1 MEYFEDLSFKKKDY
15 TKTAL
20 TNGLYEQCNFEHC
33 DFSKS
38 DLNDC
43 NFTDCT
49 FSFCNLSLA
58 NVTNT
63 KFNGCTFKDCKMI
76 GIKFQLVSQF
86 GLSFSFY
93 NCNLNDSHFTNLPLE
108 GTTFSNC
115 SLHFVDFTAANLENG
130 IIKDCDLHDTVFF
143 NTNLVKVNF
152 TGSFGFIIDPNSN
165 SILKATFSS
174 ETLSGLLTKYK
185 LTIV

>member
-1 MEYFEDLSFKKKDY
+1 MDYFENLTFKKNDY
-15 TKTAL
+15 TKKAIK
-20 TNGLYEQCNFEHC
+20 NGLYEECHFEQC

-38 DLNDC
+38 DMNDC

-93 NCNLNDSHFTNLPLE
+93 NCNLNDSLFTNLPLE
-108 GTTFSNC
+108 GTIFSKC
-115 SLHFVDFTAANLENG
+115 SLQFVDFTAANLENA
-130 IIKDCDLHDTVFF
+130 IMKECDLQDTVFF

-152 TGSFGFIIDPNSN
+152 TGSYGFSIDPDSN
-165 SILKATFSS
+165 SIVKATFSS
-174 ETLSGLLTKYK
+174 ESLSGLLTKYK